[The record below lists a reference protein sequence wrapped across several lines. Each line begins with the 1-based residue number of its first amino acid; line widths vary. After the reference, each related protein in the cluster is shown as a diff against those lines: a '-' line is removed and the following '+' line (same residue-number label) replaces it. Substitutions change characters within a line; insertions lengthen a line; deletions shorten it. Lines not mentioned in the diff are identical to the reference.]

1 MSSVPYDV
9 AHENSGPKTG
19 GVSHVLRSWRSLR
32 SVEFASFAS
41 AGLLFGLIDLSSLLE
56 VQVGDHLPL
65 VMLRHL
71 GIPVIGCLILLL
83 FWLPADRS
91 EPLHPRRIRRLALA
105 ALLGSLVSILIITG
119 LVQVL
124 PWPSI
129 MELMR
134 AKKGLPPLPGMTWN
148 GFIGDTLWILMP
160 SGMMVA
166 VIELLRRRQ
175 RSEATLARLVDE
187 HSQLRRRAM
196 AARLATLQAQV
207 EPQLLFDALVDIEQ
221 AYGRS
226 DGEAAARMDRLIQH
240 LRVALPRLRE
250 TGSTLE
256 AEAELLETYLGVL
269 HGLDRTPLKLVK
281 HWPAELRNA
290 SVPPMLLLPLL
301 QRALRSGAS
310 AMPQTCT
317 LTAESRFR
325 GEGGL
330 IITLA
335 FDRPLL
341 CGDAAELAALDER
354 LQVFSDSARLRCYDD
369 ATHTH
374 FTIELLA

>member
-1 MSSVPYDV
+1 VT
-9 AHENSGPKTG
+9 HEDSGPKPSGIT
-19 GVSHVLRSWRSLR
+19 HVLRSWRSLR
-32 SVEFASFAS
+32 GVEFASFAS
-41 AGLLFGLIDLSSLLE
+41 AGLLFGLIDLSALLE
-56 VQVGDHLPL
+56 VQVGDHLPQ

-129 MELMR
+129 MDLMR
-134 AKKGLPPLPGMTWN
+134 AKKGLPPLPGITWN
-148 GFIGDTLWILMP
+148 GLIGDTLWILMP

-187 HSQLRRRAM
+187 HGQLRRRAM
-196 AARLATLQAQV
+196 ASRLATLQAQV

-221 AYGRS
+221 CYGRGDS
-226 DGEAAARMDRLIQH
+226 EAAARMDRLIQH
-240 LRVALPRLRE
+240 LRVALPRLRD

-269 HGLDRTPLKLVK
+269 QGLGRTPLKLVK

-301 QRALRSGAS
+301 QRALRCEAG
-310 AMPQTCT
+310 PQTCT
-317 LTAESRFR
+317 LSAESRFR

-330 IITLA
+330 LITLA

-341 CGDAAELAALDER
+341 CGDATELAALGER